1 MTRRHAQTGATLIT
15 ALVMLVVL
23 TLLVLSAIRSSTVNL
38 RIAGNMQ
45 MRNEAIAAGQQLIEN
60 VLSNN
65 FTSSPAATSIIVP
78 IGGTSYAASA
88 AVPTC
93 IGTRVLMNNEPGLPT
108 QCLSSGSVQSTGIR
122 YSSGV
127 QAGGQSWCYAQQWD
141 VQANV
146 TDPATGASAEIH
158 QGVRLN
164 VPAGTECL

>member
-1 MTRRHAQTGATLIT
+1 MMRRHAQTGATLIT

-88 AVPTC
+88 VVPRC
-93 IGTRVLMNNEPGLPT
+93 IGSRVLMNNEQGLPT
-108 QCLSSGSVQSTGIR
+108 QCLSSGAVQSTGIR

-127 QAGGQSWCYAQQWD
+127 QGGGQSWCLAQQWD

-146 TDPATGASAEIH
+146 VDPATGASAEIH

-164 VPAGTECL
+164 VETGTQCL